1 VQHYGVSEVARLL
14 QLPLSTIR
22 ALVRSGFV
30 TPSRGARRAWIFSFQ
45 DLVVLRK
52 AQALVLAKV
61 PHARIVRAMKALR
74 RQTESGQYS
83 LALEAAA
90 ALKVIRHRPARVDTL
105 EAQIDRGYVLHE
117 EGRLAEAEAVYR
129 EALAAH
135 GDDPVLHYN
144 LGVLLEDLGRKKE
157 ALAAYHAALR
167 ADPALADG
175 HYNLALLY
183 NESGRKKE
191 AIRHLAQYRRL
202 TRSRPK

>member
-1 VQHYGVSEVARLL
+1 MSEVARLL

-30 TPSRGARRAWIFSFQ
+30 TPSRGARRAWLFSFQ

-61 PHARIVRAMKALR
+61 PHARVVRAMKELR
-74 RQTESGQYS
+74 RHAESGQYS
-83 LALEAAA
+83 LALEAVAA
-90 ALKVIRHRPARVDTL
+90 MKVIRRSPARADSDTL
-105 EAQIDRGYVLHE
+105 EAQIDAGYVLHQ

-129 EALAAH
+129 KALKRH
-135 GDDPVLHYN
+135 GDDAVLQYN

-183 NESGRKKE
+183 NESGRKKD